1 MENRQPTYPG
11 RVKLTP
17 VPGSTDLYDMER
29 ADQPTAEG
37 TPLNKATLLQDATC
51 SILNIPDTSVP
62 NDAFAKLALGIGKY
76 GYVITVLLPDGTPVP
91 GASLTGINAPNGEPA
106 ITNENGQAVGVSTEQ
121 SVNISVNSPYIDMQ
135 NSNEFTVESNGIL
148 TEYSVTLQPKDTV
161 NGFLIQ
167 ESNVYTLSPRVL
179 TYDLTAIGGGGGG
192 CGGDYYKAG
201 AGGGGG
207 YIVTVLGIV
216 PTDDKK
222 ISVQIGA
229 GAPATYATQ
238 SPGVGGTTTV
248 SAGDTTLISAA
259 GGHSAIASNDNSTDG
274 IGGAGNGAGGT
285 YGTNNGNGNAG
296 SGYKFNDQSLGV
308 PGGGGG
314 AAGAKRTSERPIGGS
329 PFGGNGAR
337 NGVSAQ
343 KGKGPGGGGG
353 GGMNGTSYLDGANG
367 ADGGLYV
374 RCHYTDE
381 VAA

>member
-29 ADQPTAEG
+29 ADQPTVEG

-91 GASLTGINAPNGEPA
+91 GASLAGINAPNGEPA

-135 NSNEFTVESNGIL
+135 NSNEFAVESNGIL

-192 CGGDYYKAG
+192 CGGGLYKAG

-207 YIVTVLGIV
+207 YITTVLGIV
-216 PTDDKK
+216 PTDNKK

-229 GAPATYATQ
+229 GAPATYSTQ
-238 SPGVGGTTTV
+238 SPGAGGTTTV

-259 GGHSAIASNDNSTDG
+259 GGHSAIVSNDDFTDG

-296 SGYKFNDQSLGV
+296 SGYKFNDQFLGV

-314 AAGAKRTSERPIGGS
+314 AAGAKGGSEGSIGGS

-337 NGVSAQ
+337 SGVQAQ

-353 GGMNGTSYLDGANG
+353 GGMQGSSNLYGANG

-374 RCHYTDE
+374 RCHYADE